1 MKKVTM
7 FLKIFFKEIFLS
19 KHGVLMLFCFT
30 GMISTGY
37 YRLIGDSFELSV
49 IYYIFIFMAGYCI
62 GMVSTE
68 AAGKYVK
75 ESEEYEKRKEE

>member
-19 KHGVLMLFCFT
+19 KHGILMLFCFA
-30 GMISTGY
+30 GLISTRH
-37 YRLIGDSFELSV
+37 YRLIGDSFELAV
-49 IYYIFIFMAGYCI
+49 MYYIFVFMAGYYAE
-62 GMVSTE
+62 MVSTE

-75 ESEEYEKRKEE
+75 ESEENEKRKEE